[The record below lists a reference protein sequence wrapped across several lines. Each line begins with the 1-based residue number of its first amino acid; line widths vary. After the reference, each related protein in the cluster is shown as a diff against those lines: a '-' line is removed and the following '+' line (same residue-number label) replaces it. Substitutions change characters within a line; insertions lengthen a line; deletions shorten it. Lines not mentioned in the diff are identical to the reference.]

1 MTLHGESGL
10 GKSTLLNALI
20 AQEPGVEFMG
30 QITLDGHQMDADAR

>member
-20 AQEPGVEFMG
+20 AQEPGVELG
-30 QITLDGHQMDADAR
+30 PDHLDGHQMDADAG